1 LIKLNYPTKV
11 IIPLTLIILSG
22 FCCLGQAQRT
32 DSLYQE
38 LRNAKHDTTRCQLYF
53 ALGDYFQLSNLDS
66 AIYYFQK
73 YHKLAEAQG
82 LQKDQANALRL
93 IGISYGKQGI
103 FNEALDWLNRA
114 LSLNLKI
121 GNSIEAAK
129 CYSNIGIIHHEK
141 GSYSL
146 ALEYFHKSLDIS
158 EAIGDKRRISYMYN
172 NIGNLHE
179 SQRSYDL
186 ALEYFQKSL
195 QVKKDL
201 GDKRGMS
208 ASYHNIGVIQRK
220 KGEYDLAINNYRES
234 LRICEELDDNIGMS
248 NTYSSLA
255 SIFIDKGELDAA
267 NEHYQKALRLSET
280 FGEKHTTSRI
290 LGNIAMLHRRM
301 GNLAEVPIEREKQYH
316 QALKYAERGLEIAQ
330 EIDALPMISFH
341 YNTISNIWEGMGNNA
356 KALAYSRLFDQT
368 RDSLFNE
375 EKTRAITEMQ
385 TRYETEKKQQE
396 IENQKLLIEK
406 KDFEY
411 YKQRNRLNIII
422 LGSLLLFLSII
433 LALSVLFQKVKTN
446 KIISEKNRILETA
459 YEEIKTTSEILSKQN
474 EILQS
479 QNEKIT
485 LQHKEIEEQRNE
497 LANLAWKLQEEGE
510 EVEKH
515 RVMLSKR
522 NKEITDSIKYAQ
534 RIQNAVLPSAE
545 NLQEIFEEF
554 FIIYKPKSIVSG
566 DFYWATRIEEL
577 TIFCIADCTGHG
589 VPGAFMS
596 MLGVSFL
603 NEIVRKNLE
612 TNPSEILNDIRQHV
626 MSSLTECNEN
636 FIKLDGMDMGLCVL
650 NNKTLTL
657 QFAGANIPCWIV
669 PKLVEKKMNVNH
681 GIIYNGLVEL
691 KANRMPLAFY
701 EQMEPFTHTVF
712 KLSKG
717 DTIYLASD
725 GFADQFGG
733 PELKKFQ
740 RSRLVKIISSSNIF
754 PLNQQKDLFENIF
767 NEWKGHNNQ
776 TDDVTLLG
784 VKV

>member
-1 LIKLNYPTKV
+1 MILKKYQLSFFFIIIIFSYAKGQLSV
-11 IIPLTLIILSG
+11 I
-22 FCCLGQAQRT
+22 
-32 DSLYQE
+32 DSLRNE
-38 LRNAKHDTTRCQLYF
+38 LINSKHDTTRCQLYF

-158 EAIGDKRRISYMYN
+158 ETIGDKRRISYMYN

-201 GDKRGMS
+201 GDTRGMS

-316 QALKYAERGLEIAQ
+316 LALKYAERGLEIAQ

-385 TRYETEKKQQE
+385 TRYETEKIQQE
-396 IENQKLLIEK
+396 IENQKLVIESQELKNKQQRTRQNLLAIITLFILFIAISSVFGFITIKKKNHKLFVSETKLKQTVQTKDKLFSIIAHDLRNPMMASESMIDALHEHFEKMTDQQKVEIIQSIQKATHQTSELIENLLMWSLSQTDRINFNPDCLDLMDITISTIQQLSGQIK
-406 KDFEY
+406 QKDIIVKNHIPDKTFIHAD
-411 YKQRNRLNIII
+411 RNMVMLIIRN
-422 LGSLLLFLSII
+422 LLSN
-433 LALSVLFQKVKTN
+433 A
-446 KIISEKNRILETA
+446 
-459 YEEIKTTSEILSKQN
+459 IKFSKERSDIFILSEDLGNNIKV
-474 EILQS
+474 
-479 QNEKIT
+479 T
-485 LQHKEIEEQRNE
+485 LK
-497 LANLAWKLQEEGE
+497 
-510 EVEKH
+510 
-515 RVMLSKR
+515 
-522 NKEITDSIKYAQ
+522 D
-534 RIQNAVLPSAE
+534 
-545 NLQEIFEEF
+545 
-554 FIIYKPKSIVSG
+554 
-566 DFYWATRIEEL
+566 
-577 TIFCIADCTGHG
+577 HG
-589 VPGAFMS
+589 WGMS
-596 MLGVSFL
+596 
-603 NEIVRKNLE
+603 E
-612 TNPSEILNDIRQHV
+612 
-626 MSSLTECNEN
+626 
-636 FIKLDGMDMGLCVL
+636 
-650 NNKTLTL
+650 
-657 QFAGANIPCWIV
+657 
-669 PKLVEKKMNVNH
+669 
-681 GIIYNGLVEL
+681 
-691 KANRMPLAFY
+691 
-701 EQMEPFTHTVF
+701 
-712 KLSKG
+712 
-717 DTIYLASD
+717 
-725 GFADQFGG
+725 
-733 PELKKFQ
+733 ELKKTLF
-740 RSRLVKIISSSNIF
+740 STYSVKAQEKTEGRATGLGLILCKEFVEKNGGNIF
-754 PLNQQKDLFENIF
+754 IESEQGKGTSVIFTLKKCDHDGKD
-767 NEWKGHNNQ
+767 KG
-776 TDDVTLLG
+776 LPS
-784 VKV
+784 